1 MSFYGLVYCTRG
13 AQCGDPQLS
22 IVQASPIAA
31 SPLFLCVRFLSW
43 STSGRLMLLAWLPV
57 CIVGKGN
64 EYHLYWLHPLKHS
77 CTMYIRI
84 VNPCSNF
91 TFLTCRLLLVGL
103 LVNEEGLPA
112 CSLSTFSISLYIE
125 NIAHKPSLACLLRSS
140 NREPSS
146 SVCPYLLSRFCSH
159 QIY

>member
-1 MSFYGLVYCTRG
+1 MGLFTTHVELSVEILNLALCRLAPVLLLLSSSVSDSFLE
-13 AQCGDPQLS
+13 AL
-22 IVQASPIAA
+22 
-31 SPLFLCVRFLSW
+31 L
-43 STSGRLMLLAWLPV
+43 SGRLVLLAWLPV

-64 EYHLYWLHPLKHS
+64 EYHLYWLHPLKHT
-77 CTMYIRI
+77 CTICIRSKI

-91 TFLTCRLLLVGL
+91 PFLTCRLLLVGFIYWKACL
-103 LVNEEGLPA
+103 LAL
-112 CSLSTFSISLYIE
+112 LSTFSISLRVE
-125 NIAHKPSLACLLRSS
+125 NIDHKPSLDCLLRSS

>member
-1 MSFYGLVYCTRG
+1 MMWISKITWMSFYGLVYCTRG

-22 IVQASPIAA
+22 IIQASSIAA

-43 STSGRLMLLAWLPV
+43 STSGRLVLLAWLPV

-91 TFLTCRLLLVGL
+91 TFLTCRLLLVGFI
-103 LVNEEGLPA
+103 GKWRGP
-112 CSLSTFSISLYIE
+112 
-125 NIAHKPSLACLLRSS
+125 ACLLFEYFFYQFVYRKY
-140 NREPSS
+140 
-146 SVCPYLLSRFCSH
+146 CPQAFFGLSFK
-159 QIY
+159 I